1 MLDYFRRLST
11 PALAATLEYLGW
23 ERRGADWV
31 KLGLA
36 GVALMIAGVL
46 GASALALGQW
56 FLGTVLL
63 IVFIFALPLLFLWN
77 VFVAAYVL
85 DENLHAAL
93 DAARQPSRHF
103 DELVAKKLYDLLVQG
118 NQLLDCRKVPE
129 KRPPD
134 NVWAEDLVAWCV
146 HAQELV
152 TRNLPRSDAMG
163 FSTISVL
170 PSADHSQT
178 DLEKILRARQDCLRR
193 IASRYMEFAPG
204 Q

>member
-1 MLDYFRRLST
+1 MLDYFRRLSR

-23 ERRGADWV
+23 ERQGADWV

-36 GVALMIAGVL
+36 AVALMIAGVL
-46 GASALALGQW
+46 GVSALALGQW
-56 FLGTVLL
+56 FLGTALL
-63 IVFIFALPLLFLWN
+63 IIFIFAFPLLFLWK
-77 VFVAAYVL
+77 VFVAACAL
-85 DENLHAAL
+85 DESLRATL
-93 DAARQPSRHF
+93 EAARQPSRHF

-118 NQLLDCRKVPE
+118 NHLLDCRKAPD
-129 KRPPD
+129 KRPPE
-134 NVWAEDLVAWCV
+134 NVWAEDLASWCV
-146 HAQELV
+146 HAQEIV

-170 PSADHSQT
+170 PNADHSET